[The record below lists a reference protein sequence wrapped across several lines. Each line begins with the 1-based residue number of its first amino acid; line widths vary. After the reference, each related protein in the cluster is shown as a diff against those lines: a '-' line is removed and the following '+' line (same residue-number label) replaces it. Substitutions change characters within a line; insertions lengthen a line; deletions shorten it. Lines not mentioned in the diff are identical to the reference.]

1 MVMDSG
7 FLNIYIDGLCIV
19 KEMKNQEKVVI
30 VKRIGS
36 DEYSLVKI
44 DNGDLHELEDRG
56 IGEVKNDTF
65 VLKPIELIYLS
76 IIGYR
81 VMINDNEVGVDEL
94 IREAKNPH
102 VLTVYLDMRKRGYFI
117 KPVVNGPVDFLV
129 WDKGKSPVSS
139 SPRYMIKIV
148 TEGLGIQVM
157 ELLNVLKYSESMG
170 AQLVLALVSSEGV
183 ITYYKAFTFKP
194 VKGG

>member
-1 MVMDSG
+1 MRD
-7 FLNIYIDGLCIV
+7 L
-19 KEMKNQEKVVI
+19 KNQEKMIVVRK
-30 VKRIGS
+30 VGA
-36 DEYSLVKI
+36 DEYSLI
-44 DNGDLHELEDRG
+44 EISSGDIHEFREKG
-56 IGEVKNDTF
+56 IGDVRNGTIILRP
-65 VLKPIELIYLS
+65 VELVYLS
-76 IIGYR
+76 ITGYR
-81 VMINDNEVGVDEL
+81 VIVDGNEMNVDEL
-94 IREAKNPH
+94 IKDVKNPH
-102 VLTVYLDMRKRGYFI
+102 ALTVYLDMRKRGYFI
-117 KPVVNGPVDFLV
+117 KPVTNGPVDFLV
-129 WDKGKSPVSS
+129 WDKGKSPVNS

>member
-1 MVMDSG
+1 MDSG

-102 VLTVYLDMRKRGYFI
+102 ALTVYLDMRKRGYFI

>member
-1 MVMDSG
+1 MDSG

>member
-1 MVMDSG
+1 MRDS
-7 FLNIYIDGLCIV
+7 
-19 KEMKNQEKVVI
+19 KNQEKTIVVR
-30 VKRIGS
+30 KTGT

-44 DNGDLHELEDRG
+44 SNGDVHEFEERG
-56 IGEVKNDTF
+56 IGDVRDGTM
-65 VLKPIELIYLS
+65 VLRPIELVYLS

-81 VMINDNEVGVDEL
+81 VLIDGNEVGVDEL
-94 IREAKNPH
+94 IKEVKSPH
-102 VLTVYLDMRKRGYFI
+102 ALTVYLDMRKRGYFI
-117 KPVVNGPVDFLV
+117 KPVINGPVDFLV
-129 WDKGKSPVSS
+129 WDKGKSPVNS

-170 AQLVLALVSSEGV
+170 TQLVLALVSSEGV
-183 ITYYKAFTFKP
+183 ITYYKAFTFRP